1 MVPSSGET
9 TFSRRKVVHST
20 TDTDTEPHH
29 SEKMKIQLVSEIT
42 KNEKCHMHM
51 HITRVPEK
59 MKEKSRNSRTGFPL
73 DSSSDDRVE
82 LPPARVDIFP
92 FFQIHNFRWFSR
104 LIHCIK
110 INRLFDFSPHPMIF
124 LIDDSEI
131 APWDYVVRTLFQ
143 MFKNPIGLFLLL
155 HIISMLAYPFWDLLS
170 CLPNIALRTSYFNFY
185 DCVCLR

>member
-42 KNEKCHMHM
+42 KNEKCHM

-104 LIHCIK
+104 LIHCIN
-110 INRLFDFSPHPMIF
+110 INRLFDFSPRPMIF

-131 APWDYVVRTLFQ
+131 P
-143 MFKNPIGLFLLL
+143 P
-155 HIISMLAYPFWDLLS
+155 
-170 CLPNIALRTSYFNFY
+170 
-185 DCVCLR
+185 